1 MTKTLLISL
10 FALAAGT
17 VFAADAPAAETAP
30 TTAPAAAL
38 VKHTCT
44 KVDHP
49 GRLASETQVKN
60 YNRRFKEYGECIK
73 KFVDDQN
80 QVSKNAM
87 ESANLAINE
96 YNETVKSAKDASGK

>member
-10 FALAAGT
+10 FTLAAGT
-17 VFAADAPAAETAP
+17 AFAADAPAAETAP
-30 TTAPAAAL
+30 ATAPATAL
-38 VKHTCT
+38 VKHSCT

-49 GRLASETQVKN
+49 GRLASETQVKT

-87 ESANLAINE
+87 ESANQAINE
-96 YNETVKSAKDASGK
+96 YNEVVKASQSASAK